1 MNYLITGA
9 GSGIGRAI
17 AIAIA
22 KQGNNCYLLGRNE
35 DNLKETLALLPN
47 NDHHIFLA
55 DIRKAEVMKN
65 LLLENKTLVLDGI
78 IANAGIGGENNFG
91 EDDRW
96 NEIIDTNLTGTYLTV
111 QYFLDALKSSK
122 QTADANFHYLD
133 LIKYR
138 VISDKVAEIFNE
150 QHESPQVLVIKNGT
164 CTYSESHL
172 GITMN
177 DLIEQ
182 TMDK

>member
-1 MNYLITGA
+1 MDW
-9 GSGIGRAI
+9 S
-17 AIAIA
+17 
-22 KQGNNCYLLGRNE
+22 
-35 DNLKETLALLPN
+35 
-47 NDHHIFLA
+47 
-55 DIRKAEVMKN
+55 
-65 LLLENKTLVLDGI
+65 
-78 IANAGIGGENNFG
+78 
-91 EDDRW
+91 
-96 NEIIDTNLTGTYLTV
+96 NLTDENQLQDLIV
-111 QYFLDALKSSK
+111 QSKTTPQVIFKHSTRCNVSSVAYQRLKSSK

-138 VISDKVAEIFNE
+138 LISDKVAEVFNE

-182 TMDK
+182 TMDN